1 MTPNQ
6 EALLREA
13 YRRSEKRLENQQAFA
28 VAFDGR
34 SLLQATIVA
43 AILAFLVTLAGAH
56 PQGLFVGAIVFL
68 SVSLV
73 LALLSVYP
81 ARFYTAGSA
90 HSELAALIDQDADEL
105 AVIKGLAENNDRYI
119 ARNDLAAAVRV
130 TLYRLSSIFA
140 VLGLLVATIA
150 LVRQ

>member
-13 YRRSEKRLENQQAFA
+13 YRRSEKRLENQQAIA

-43 AILAFLVTLAGAH
+43 AVLAFVVTQMGSDR
-56 PQGLFVGAIVFL
+56 QGLFVGAILFL
-68 SVSLV
+68 SVSLA
-73 LALLSVYP
+73 LAILSVYP
-81 ARFYTAGSA
+81 TRFYAAGSA

-105 AVIKGLAENNDRYI
+105 AVIKGLAENNDLYI
-119 ARNDLAAAVRV
+119 ERNDLAASVRV
-130 TLYRLSSIFA
+130 TLYRLSTIFA
-140 VLGLLVATIA
+140 VLGLPLAIIA
-150 LVRQ
+150 LLRS